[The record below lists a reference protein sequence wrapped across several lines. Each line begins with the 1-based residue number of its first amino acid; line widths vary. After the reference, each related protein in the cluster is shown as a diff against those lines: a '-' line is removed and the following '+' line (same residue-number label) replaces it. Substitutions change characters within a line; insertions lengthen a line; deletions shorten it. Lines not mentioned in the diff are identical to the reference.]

1 VSAARARLVLAAAA
15 CAFVVTA
22 VLVAVLGL
30 LPGDM
35 ALRDALVSAA
45 SPWLLSVMRVV
56 KRAGHASGL
65 VPGLLLLFVFV
76 PRARQRWWL
85 WLAVMLAA
93 AVTPDVLK
101 WVFGRTRPEN
111 SSLGFPSGHATAAAA
126 FFGVVIY
133 LASSLPARAAV
144 AVRWLSAAMIVL
156 VGVARVMQRDHWP
169 SDAVGGIALGLTLAS
184 AAAALD
190 ASPRT

>member
-1 VSAARARLVLAAAA
+1 VSSARPRLVLATTASV
-15 CAFVVTA
+15 FVITA
-22 VLVAVLGL
+22 VLVALLGL
-30 LPGDM
+30 LPGDV
-35 ALRDALVSAA
+35 ALREALVNAA
-45 SPWLLSVMRVV
+45 TPWLLSVMRVV
-56 KRAGHASGL
+56 KRAGHATGL

-85 WLAVMLAA
+85 WLAVMLVAM
-93 AVTPDVLK
+93 VTPDALK
-101 WVFGRTRPEN
+101 WAFGRTRPEN

-133 LASSLPARAAV
+133 LATSLPARAATV
-144 AVRWLSAAMIVL
+144 VRWLSATMIVL

-169 SDAVGGIALGLTLAS
+169 SDALGGIALGLTLAS

-190 ASPRT
+190 SAPRA

>member
-1 VSAARARLVLAAAA
+1 VSSARPRLVLATTASV
-15 CAFVVTA
+15 FVITA
-22 VLVAVLGL
+22 VLVALLGL
-30 LPGDM
+30 LPGDV
-35 ALRDALVSAA
+35 ALREALVNAA
-45 SPWLLSVMRVV
+45 TPWLLSVMRVV
-56 KRAGHASGL
+56 KRAGHATGL

-85 WLAVMLAA
+85 WLAVMLVAM
-93 AVTPDVLK
+93 VIPDALK
-101 WVFGRTRPEN
+101 WAFGRTRPEN

-133 LASSLPARAAV
+133 LATSLPARAATV
-144 AVRWLSAAMIVL
+144 VRWLSAAMIVL

-169 SDAVGGIALGLTLAS
+169 SDALGGIALGLTLAS

-190 ASPRT
+190 SAPRA

>member
-1 VSAARARLVLAAAA
+1 VSSARPRLVLATTASV
-15 CAFVVTA
+15 FVITA
-22 VLVAVLGL
+22 VLVALLGL
-30 LPGDM
+30 LPGDV
-35 ALRDALVSAA
+35 ALREALVNAA
-45 SPWLLSVMRVV
+45 TPWLLSVMRVV

-85 WLAVMLAA
+85 WLVVMLVAM
-93 AVTPDVLK
+93 VTPDALK
-101 WVFGRTRPEN
+101 WAFGRTRPEN

-133 LASSLPARAAV
+133 LATSLPARAAMV
-144 AVRWLSAAMIVL
+144 VRWLSAAMIVL

-169 SDAVGGIALGLTLAS
+169 SDALGGIALGLTLAS

-190 ASPRT
+190 SAPRA